1 MSSPLAIAGVTAV
14 LKDHLSKG
22 SKNIDLDLDLA
33 SIGEFIV
40 SAMPPDRIKTGA
52 DEENRINL
60 FLYQVT
66 PNLGWRNQGL
76 PSLGSNGERLYYPP
90 LALDLHYML
99 TIYGKEDLSAEVLW
113 GYAMELFH
121 ELVLDRTDIRNLLKF
136 DPTDPA
142 PLKIAQIPPDNDG
155 RTLDDLADQ
164 IEQIKIS
171 PNYLSADELSRL
183 WTAMQARLRPT
194 MVYQAST
201 VLIQRKKPTRSP
213 LPVLTRGQKDRGI
226 ESQPNLQASAP
237 TQPALRTL
245 TIRESAT
252 GLNRETAELGNTLV
266 LAGTLLEGNKVT
278 ALLSHRLFPN
288 PKELPIL
295 TGATASNAEIQ
306 LPMGYGLHLMSVIAT
321 TDILNEGNNLVIVAL
336 VGTVMH
342 IRIFDASGKK
352 VVDKAENELVGG
364 ETLTSLKNRLNPFP
378 DESSLS
384 NQQKQEI
391 IQDATSLAGHTIPK
405 GIDANASH
413 DWPAGPY
420 SVSLQIERD
429 GKSTVQTNLLFFALA
444 PRISSVQ
451 VVVGGAI
458 TTSVI
463 IHFYPAVRKTQ
474 SIDFFMGG
482 DPFKPTPFNDDTTT
496 TLKIPLTGIKT
507 AEDDI
512 PVGLRVDG
520 VDSILVRD
528 PTANPPQF
536 EKQQTIKL
544 PT

>member
-33 SIGEFIV
+33 PIGDFIV
-40 SAMPPDRIKTGA
+40 SAIPPDRIKTGA

-76 PSLGSNGERLYYPP
+76 PSLGSNGERLNNPP

-99 TIYGKEDLSAEVLW
+99 TTYGKEDLSAEVLW

-121 ELVLDRTDIRNLLKF
+121 ELVLDRTDIRNLLKL

-201 VLIQRKKPTRSP
+201 VLIQRKKPTKYP
-213 LPVLTRGQKDRGI
+213 LPVIKRGESDRGI
-226 ESQPNLQASAP
+226 QSKPNLLESSP
-237 TQPALRTL
+237 TKPTL
-245 TIRESAT
+245 KSLAIREPTKMLIRDA
-252 GLNRETAELGNTLV
+252 AELGDTLV

-288 PKELPIL
+288 PQELPIV
-295 TGATASNAEIQ
+295 TGAKAGNFEIQ
-306 LPMGYGLHLMSVIAT
+306 LPRGYDLLLMSVIAT
-321 TDILNEGNNLVIVAL
+321 TDILNEGNYLVIVAL
-336 VGTVMH
+336 VGTVLH
-342 IRIFDASGKK
+342 IRIFDAIGKK

-364 ETLTSLKNRLNPFP
+364 ETLTSLKKRLNPFP

-391 IQDATSLAGHTIPK
+391 IQDAISLAGHTIPK
-405 GIDANASH
+405 GIDANASR

-420 SVSLQIERD
+420 SVSLQIERA
-429 GKSTVQTNLLFFALA
+429 GKPMVQTNVLVFRLA
-444 PRISSVQ
+444 PRISADPIVSVE
-451 VVVGGAI
+451 ANK
-458 TTSVI
+458 TSVSI
-463 IHFYPAVRKTQ
+463 QFYPEIRDSQ
-474 SIDFFMGG
+474 SIEFFVGG
-482 DPFKPTPFNDDTTT
+482 DPFKPEPFDGNRQA
-496 TLKIPLTGIKT
+496 LKIPLTGIKPI
-507 AEDDI
+507 EGRI

-528 PTANPPQF
+528 TMAKPPQF
-536 EKQQTIKL
+536 DTQQTIVL
-544 PT
+544 PI